1 MKNDEI
7 TITMTLEEL
16 TLLHNALCSYRA
28 KVGALL
34 GSLNEFGLDDG
45 EAMALWNRIGAL
57 SSRLA
62 NATPDN
68 PA

>member
-1 MKNDEI
+1 MKTNEI
-7 TITMTLEEL
+7 TITMTPEEL

-34 GSLNEFGLDDG
+34 GSMNEFGLDDN
-45 EAMALWNRIGAL
+45 ETIALWNRIGAL

-62 NATPDN
+62 SATPDN

>member
-1 MKNDEI
+1 MKTNEI
-7 TITMTLEEL
+7 TITMTPEEL

-34 GSLNEFGLDDG
+34 GGMNEFGLDDS
-45 EAMALWNRIGAL
+45 EAMALWKRIGAL

>member
-1 MKNDEI
+1 MKTNEI
-7 TITMTLEEL
+7 TITMTPEEL

-28 KVGALL
+28 KVGAML
-34 GSLNEFGLDDG
+34 GSMNEFGLDDS

-57 SSRLA
+57 SGHLA
-62 NATPDN
+62 NAMPGN

>member
-1 MKNDEI
+1 MKTNEI
-7 TITMTLEEL
+7 TITMTPEEL

-34 GSLNEFGLDDG
+34 GSMNEFGLDDSD
-45 EAMALWNRIGAL
+45 AMALWNRIGVL
-57 SSRLA
+57 SGRLA
-62 NATPDN
+62 NAIPDN